1 MPWLKTTLITIPVLA
16 IVVYAGLPRALS
28 MMGFHPHYEIPE
40 FDLAGKRAL
49 VITTSQDTLGDTGKA
64 TGVFPSEMTVPYY
77 AFLDAGMEVD
87 IASIKG
93 GEIPT
98 EPRTWGWPVATESDY
113 RFKKDTIAM
122 ARITNS
128 IPLVEVDIT
137 KYDAIF
143 LSGGWGA
150 AYDFAQSEELAA
162 LVTAANAD
170 GDVIGS
176 VCHGALGLVNAKDTD
191 GTPLIEGRT
200 VTGVTDT
207 QINQLGI
214 SMTPKHPE
222 TELRAAKGN
231 FVADTAFRD
240 MFATHVAVDGNL
252 VTGQN
257 QNSGAEAAH
266 RMLELL
272 VKQE

>member
-1 MPWLKTTLITIPVLA
+1 MSWPKIFLITIPVLA
-16 IVVYAGLPRALS
+16 VAVYFGLPRGLN
-28 MMGFHPHYEIPE
+28 MMGLHPHYEIPE
-40 FDLAGKRAL
+40 FSLPGKRAL
-49 VITTSQDTLGDTGKA
+49 IITTSQGTLGENGKA
-64 TGVFPSEMTVPYY
+64 TGVFASEMTVPYY

-93 GEIPT
+93 GEIPV
-98 EPRTWGWPVATESDY
+98 EPYSMGWPLGTEADY
-113 RFKKDTIAM
+113 RFKKDTVAM
-122 ARITNS
+122 AKLTNS
-128 IPLVEVDIT
+128 ISVKDVNIT

-170 GDVIGS
+170 NDVIGS

-207 QINQLGI
+207 QIDQLGI
-214 SMTPKHPE
+214 SITPKHPE

-231 FVADTAFRD
+231 FVAQTAFRD

-257 QNSGAEAAH
+257 QNSGAETAH
-266 RMLELL
+266 RMLEILAR
-272 VKQE
+272 